1 MAWEW
6 VAPAATAAATTTVG
20 VAGIFFT
27 WLTGKQGRDHAETIS
42 NQRLTHE
49 RLLAKEAREQERL
62 ENAYVELLRM
72 AERAGQWAQ
81 MVYPVFQSGQPP
93 STPLPSLEVQA
104 DTEALVNA
112 FGSAEVRELLETWRS
127 VLREVIST
135 VAQIQ
140 WEESD
145 PTRASQQSPRLTL
158 ESLRGQERTTREA
171 LAKQVAVE
179 LGQRTDP
186 RTGH

>member
-93 STPLPSLEVQA
+93 STPLPSLVVC
-104 DTEALVNA
+104 L
-112 FGSAEVRELLETWRS
+112 
-127 VLREVIST
+127 
-135 VAQIQ
+135 
-140 WEESD
+140 
-145 PTRASQQSPRLTL
+145 
-158 ESLRGQERTTREA
+158 
-171 LAKQVAVE
+171 
-179 LGQRTDP
+179 
-186 RTGH
+186 